1 MKGCPKKPL
10 IDPVRKTNV
19 LSPGLQ
25 NILWEQPPA
34 SSDKHVAAKLT
45 LCVGMPVML
54 KHHDA
59 TECCMT
65 KGAEA
70 TVVSW
75 QTSKG
80 PEGQLVLETLFVKLI
95 NLPKTVKLPGLPD
108 NVVPITRHTTAT
120 MCYLPNDDQ
129 ISISRDQVLVLLNF
143 AMTDYSSQG
152 RTRPDNV
159 VDLNSCH
166 THQSYYTCLSRS
178 ATAAGT
184 IIVQGFDPKVIT
196 GGASGYLRQEFR
208 ELEILDEITR
218 MRYKN
223 LLPDHIIGNRRNSL
237 IHQFQEWKGASYV
250 PKNVHASIQWNK
262 HDPLDTLNVVTD
274 SPWQIIQK
282 GKQKGNASTDKPT
295 NNIGFVAARGT
306 IPVTVTASKRP
317 LDVDDNRTEV
327 IKAKRAKL
335 SEETITK
342 DQGPLGFVWDGENY
356 SCAYDSVL
364 TILLSI
370 WMQNPSKWKGH
381 FKDMNRTM
389 NVLASGFH
397 RSSENGGTLESARNK
412 VRRLLHQRSPT
423 LFPYGQ
429 AGTPVSE
436 MIEQLLRSDN
446 IIASN
451 WIQCVEC
458 NQETNLNNDLQ
469 TCVIQCTQ
477 YQNYSTSECLQKKFQ
492 ERHPRRR
499 CTQCNG
505 ELDKIFRFDVI
516 PKILVFSVQ
525 NADIK
530 ISKKIS
536 FKDGD
541 GRVTFLLKGIV
552 YFGDFHYTSRV
563 CSGNSVWF
571 HDGMTTGKQCTYE
584 KKLGDFTDSE
594 LTTCQNKTVSQVIY
608 AQK

>member
-1 MKGCPKKPL
+1 MAH
-10 IDPVRKTNV
+10 
-19 LSPGLQ
+19 SP
-25 NILWEQPPA
+25 
-34 SSDKHVAAKLT
+34 
-45 LCVGMPVML
+45 
-54 KHHDA
+54 
-59 TECCMT
+59 
-65 KGAEA
+65 
-70 TVVSW
+70 
-75 QTSKG
+75 
-80 PEGQLVLETLFVKLI
+80 
-95 NLPKTVKLPGLPD
+95 
-108 NVVPITRHTTAT
+108 
-120 MCYLPNDDQ
+120 
-129 ISISRDQVLVLLNF
+129 QV
-143 AMTDYSSQG
+143 
-152 RTRPDNV
+152 
-159 VDLNSCH
+159 
-166 THQSYYTCLSRS
+166 
-178 ATAAGT
+178 
-184 IIVQGFDPKVIT
+184 T

-223 LLPDHIIGNRRNSL
+223 LLPDHITGNRRNSL
-237 IHQFQEWKGASYV
+237 IRQFQEWKGASYV

-412 VRRLLHQRSPT
+412 VRCLLHQRSPT

-469 TCVIQCTQ
+469 TCVIQ
-477 YQNYSTSECLQKKFQ
+477 
-492 ERHPRRR
+492 
-499 CTQCNG
+499 
-505 ELDKIFRFDVI
+505 
-516 PKILVFSVQ
+516 
-525 NADIK
+525 
-530 ISKKIS
+530 
-536 FKDGD
+536 
-541 GRVTFLLKGIV
+541 
-552 YFGDFHYTSRV
+552 
-563 CSGNSVWF
+563 
-571 HDGMTTGKQCTYE
+571 
-584 KKLGDFTDSE
+584 
-594 LTTCQNKTVSQVIY
+594 
-608 AQK
+608 

>member
-1 MKGCPKKPL
+1 MAHSPQVGFMMSHLVVSTSYLLVTLHNFLPLEVDHRFIPAMLAPRCILDSLQMVKKQLLVKLQVTTVVILHQNMRQAQQSAEDSMLRTALENMRYKSCIPEDIAFLRTRIAGKGPNDPKLAQRRFRNVSVITARNAQRDQINELGCKRFATENAQKLTSFYSIDRWRNPDESRGMKGCPKKPL

-25 NILWEQPPA
+25 NILWKQPLA

-75 QTSKG
+75 WTSKG

-143 AMTDYSSQG
+143 AMMDYSSQG
-152 RTRPDNV
+152 RTQPDNV

-184 IIVQGFDPKVIT
+184 IIVHGFDPKVIT

-218 MRYKN
+218 MRYEN
-223 LLPDHIIGNRRNSL
+223 LLPDHITGNRRNSL
-237 IHQFQEWKGASYV
+237 ICQFQEWKGASYV

-282 GKQKGNASTDKPT
+282 GKQKGNAPLT
-295 NNIGFVAARGT
+295 N
-306 IPVTVTASKRP
+306 
-317 LDVDDNRTEV
+317 
-327 IKAKRAKL
+327 
-335 SEETITK
+335 
-342 DQGPLGFVWDGENY
+342 QQ
-356 SCAYDSVL
+356 
-364 TILLSI
+364 TIL
-370 WMQNPSKWKGH
+370 G
-381 FKDMNRTM
+381 
-389 NVLASGFH
+389 
-397 RSSENGGTLESARNK
+397 
-412 VRRLLHQRSPT
+412 LLQPEV
-423 LFPYGQ
+423 P
-429 AGTPVSE
+429 
-436 MIEQLLRSDN
+436 
-446 IIASN
+446 
-451 WIQCVEC
+451 
-458 NQETNLNNDLQ
+458 
-469 TCVIQCTQ
+469 
-477 YQNYSTSECLQKKFQ
+477 FQ
-492 ERHPRRR
+492 
-499 CTQCNG
+499 
-505 ELDKIFRFDVI
+505 
-516 PKILVFSVQ
+516 
-525 NADIK
+525 
-530 ISKKIS
+530 
-536 FKDGD
+536 
-541 GRVTFLLKGIV
+541 
-552 YFGDFHYTSRV
+552 
-563 CSGNSVWF
+563 
-571 HDGMTTGKQCTYE
+571 
-584 KKLGDFTDSE
+584 
-594 LTTCQNKTVSQVIY
+594 
-608 AQK
+608 